1 MSQYPLPDSTFG
13 STNVPHGA
21 PSGMASASTQ
31 ATTVDGP
38 YSERSRAND
47 DARTGTGY
55 PVHFSSGGESDAWP
69 QDAQDDWIPGF
80 GAMVSN
86 RLSCPEKE
94 NTIERASALQD
105 PQTRRDALNR
115 YLQTPKFTYEGI
127 VRAFWQQQQS
137 QNMVDAQRKA
147 AAEKEAMEREM
158 RMRAEQQRQMARPD
172 GQGPGSQQPRRF

>member
-13 STNVPHGA
+13 STNAPHGA
-21 PSGMASASTQ
+21 PSGMAGASTQ

-80 GAMVSN
+80 GAM
-86 RLSCPEKE
+86 
-94 NTIERASALQD
+94 D
-105 PQTRRDALNR
+105 PQMRRDALNR

-137 QNMVDAQRKA
+137 QGIVEAQRKA
-147 AAEKEAMEREM
+147 AEKEAIEREM
-158 RMRAEQQRQMARPD
+158 RLRAEQQRQMARPD
-172 GQGPGSQQPRRF
+172 GQGQGSQQPRRF